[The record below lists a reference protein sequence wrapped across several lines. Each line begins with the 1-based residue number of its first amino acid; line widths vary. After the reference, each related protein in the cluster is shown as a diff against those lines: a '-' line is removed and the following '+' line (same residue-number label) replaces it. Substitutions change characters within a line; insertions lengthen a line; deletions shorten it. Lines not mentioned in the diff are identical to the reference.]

1 MIRYTEEQKEQIKL
15 GLDGD
20 LDILLY
26 MNPEYTAEQMRKI
39 RLGLKE
45 NLDVSLY
52 ANPKIDANEMENI
65 RTRLKF
71 GLDIVNYD
79 NLTLEE
85 TYRQSYNDLD
95 RLIKIVVEQREKVDE
110 LKRIK
115 SGKPCESMD
124 LLGQI
129 EFSVGYPLILI
140 QKLGGIV

>member
-1 MIRYTEEQKEQIKL
+1 MYKYTEEQKEQIKL
-15 GLDGD
+15 GLDDD

-26 MNPEYTAEQMRKI
+26 MNPEYTEEQMREI

-52 ANPKIDANEMENI
+52 ANPKIDANEMEDI

-71 GLDIVNYD
+71 GLDIVDYD

-95 RLIKIVVEQREKVDE
+95 RLIKIAIKQRKEVDE

-115 SGKPCESMD
+115 SGKPCERMD
-124 LLGQI
+124 LLD
-129 EFSVGYPLILI
+129 
-140 QKLGGIV
+140 